1 MAKEKTKEVETLASI
16 KSDYGEDVIV
26 TGDRVLEEEK
36 IIIPI
41 SPKLDLITNG
51 GMPEG
56 CWVTL
61 VGKPKSGKTSL
72 ALHIAANCQKPEYG
86 EREVYYFDIEGR
98 FKTMN
103 LRGVNHINKEK
114 FYLIRSTKNKI
125 FSAQEFLNMAEKILK
140 TKPHCV
146 VIIDSYSML
155 SHSKEQAEGTGTST
169 RGAGGYTLLAQFCR
183 TMSNVVPVMSSNV
196 IGITHLM
203 ANVSGY
209 GSPWQEKG
217 GNAIGYQV
225 DLKLRVKG
233 VEPWRVGGQE
243 TGRQIGQ
250 IVKWACEVSALGGP
264 GQEIDGYLRYGK
276 GIDELYELIDMAID
290 MGLVSKAASWYTLDF
305 LESKEKVQGQEGVYQ
320 YLLEHSN
327 SRDILLQSIK
337 DEMGVQA

>member
-103 LRGVNHINKEK
+103 LRGVNQSLARKRWKCHW
-114 FYLIRSTKNKI
+114 
-125 FSAQEFLNMAEKILK
+125 
-140 TKPHCV
+140 
-146 VIIDSYSML
+146 L
-155 SHSKEQAEGTGTST
+155 SS
-169 RGAGGYTLLAQFCR
+169 
-183 TMSNVVPVMSSNV
+183 
-196 IGITHLM
+196 
-203 ANVSGY
+203 
-209 GSPWQEKG
+209 
-217 GNAIGYQV
+217 
-225 DLKLRVKG
+225 
-233 VEPWRVGGQE
+233 
-243 TGRQIGQ
+243 
-250 IVKWACEVSALGGP
+250 
-264 GQEIDGYLRYGK
+264 
-276 GIDELYELIDMAID
+276 
-290 MGLVSKAASWYTLDF
+290 
-305 LESKEKVQGQEGVYQ
+305 
-320 YLLEHSN
+320 
-327 SRDILLQSIK
+327 
-337 DEMGVQA
+337 